1 MEYILP
7 VNAVENS
14 AVQTVNWILFE
25 GIDFSVK
32 DFILCRNVYIC
43 LLKYGLL

>member
-1 MEYILP
+1 MP

-14 AVQTVNWILFE
+14 FVQTVNWLHFE

-32 DFILCRNVYIC
+32 EFILCHNVYIC